1 MNTTDR
7 IEELRIK
14 MYEAIER
21 GDYEEIL
28 KASQELDEEITK
40 FMRGLVGDKKIH
52 RQLQARAFKMIS
64 KYDKKITSY
73 KS

>member
-40 FMRGLVGDKKIH
+40 FYCSCREH
-52 RQLQARAFKMIS
+52 S
-64 KYDKKITSY
+64 
-73 KS
+73 

>member
-1 MNTTDR
+1 MNTMDR

-40 FMRGLVGDKKIH
+40 FYERVGGL
-52 RQLQARAFKMIS
+52 
-64 KYDKKITSY
+64 
-73 KS
+73 